1 MDHADTAEFDPAQR
15 LLIRALA
22 DPAHLGEYCR
32 ETGENLDWTQVFG
45 LAETQGVFPLL
56 ASRLEPLNQFLDP
69 EVRTAVRHRF
79 ELHVRRSLVMTRELV
94 RILHLLSSIKIEA
107 IPFKGPA
114 LAVSLYGD
122 VASRQYFDL
131 DVLIKREQVAAAA
144 AAMRDAGYS
153 QVYPVKE
160 EHQQRFLDSNYE
172 LAFCSPAGIL
182 IELHWDIAPR
192 HFSMALPAQDLW
204 APLGTVVVGGIQA
217 PALSPENLLLALS
230 VHGAHHLWRKLA
242 WMLDIH
248 RLIATTPNLNFSQVI
263 GKARGAGIERI
274 VLLALALVQS
284 VFGTPLPV
292 HVQQALAQ
300 DRAVTALTAEVR
312 RELLFQEGSSDVQFH
327 SFLLR
332 VRERWQ
338 DRIRYASR
346 FVMTPTMQEWTTV
359 RLSRR
364 VHFLYSG
371 IRVLRG
377 VAKAGRMVYRSVRS

>member
-1 MDHADTAEFDPAQR
+1 

-22 DPAHLGEYCR
+22 DPDHLDEYGR
-32 ETGENLDWTQVFG
+32 ETGKNLDWTQVFE

-94 RILHLLSSIKIEA
+94 RILQLLSSIKIEA

-122 VASRQYFDL
+122 VASREYSDL
-131 DVLIKREQVAAAA
+131 DVLVKREQVAAAA
-144 AAMRDAGYS
+144 AAMRHAGYS

-160 EHQQRFLDSNYE
+160 EHQERFLDSNYE
-172 LAFCSPAGIL
+172 LAFSSPAGIL

-192 HFSMALPAQDLW
+192 HFSMALPARELW
-204 APLGTVVVGGIQA
+204 APLETVVVGGMQA

-248 RLIATTPNLNFSQVI
+248 RLIAITPDLNFSQVLRR
-263 GKARGAGIERI
+263 ARGAGIERI

-284 VFGTPLPV
+284 VFRTPLPV
-292 HVQQALAQ
+292 NVQHAIAQ
-300 DRAVTALTAEVR
+300 DRAVAALAGEVR
-312 RELLFQEGSSDVQFH
+312 RELVFHEGFSDVQFH

-338 DRIRYASR
+338 DRARYASR
-346 FVMTPTMQEWTTV
+346 FVLTPTMQEWTTV
-359 RLSRR
+359 RLPRR

-371 IRVLRG
+371 MRVLRG
-377 VAKAGRMVYRSVRS
+377 IAKAGRMAYRSVRG

>member
-1 MDHADTAEFDPAQR
+1 MVHADTAEFDPAQR

-22 DPAHLGEYCR
+22 DPAHLDEYCR
-32 ETGENLDWTQVFG
+32 ETGENLDWTQVFE

-56 ASRLEPLNQFLDP
+56 ASRLEPVNQFLDQ
-69 EVRTAVRHRF
+69 EVRTAIRNRF
-79 ELHVRRSLVMTRELV
+79 ELHVRRSLVMTSELV
-94 RILHLLSSIKIEA
+94 RILQLLSSIKIEA

-122 VASRQYFDL
+122 VASRQYSDL
-131 DVLIKREQVAAAA
+131 DVLVKREHVAAAA

-160 EHQQRFLDSNYE
+160 EHQERFLDSNYE

-182 IELHWDIAPR
+182 IELHWHIAPR
-192 HFSMALPAQDLW
+192 HFSMALPAQELW

-248 RLIATTPNLNFSQVI
+248 RLIATTPDLNFSQVI
-263 GKARGAGIERI
+263 RKARGAGIERI

-284 VFGTPLPV
+284 VFRTPLPV
-292 HVQQALAQ
+292 NVQQAIAQ
-300 DRAVTALTAEVR
+300 DRAVAALTDEVR
-312 RELLFQEGSSDVQFH
+312 RELVFHEGSSDVQFH

-338 DRIRYASR
+338 DRARYASR
-346 FVMTPTMQEWTTV
+346 FVLTPTMQEWTTM
-359 RLSRR
+359 RLPRR

-371 IRVLRG
+371 MRVLRG
-377 VAKAGRMVYRSVRS
+377 VAKAGRMVYRSVRG